1 MIAQRINAALREV
14 PVWAIYGL
22 GLVPLALLVLQAFS
36 GALGVDPVK
45 VIEHRLGEVGLQLLV
60 GGLAITPLRWLSGVN
75 LIRFRRAIGVL
86 SFVYVGLHLLTWLVL
101 DIQLRWTEI
110 GADLLKRPYILIG
123 MVGFVAML
131 PLALTSNNLS
141 VRRMG
146 ASAWQKLHRLTYLAA
161 VAGAVHY
168 MLLVKAWPLEPM
180 LYLGAV
186 IGLLALRALRQR
198 RKAAIGMA

>member
-36 GALGVDPVK
+36 GDLGVDPVK